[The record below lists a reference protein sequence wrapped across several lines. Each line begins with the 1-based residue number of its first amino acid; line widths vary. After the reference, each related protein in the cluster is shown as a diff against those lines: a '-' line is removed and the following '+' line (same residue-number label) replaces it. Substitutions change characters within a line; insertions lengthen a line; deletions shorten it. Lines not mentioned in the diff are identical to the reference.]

1 MASYIIYTYQF
12 APIINDGANLF
23 QPTPDVGQRMK
34 SKQTYLQGILL
45 DKNFKFNSKREGIFE
60 HQLRYNSNGVIIL
73 KLANNKQLSLEE
85 NFKKKKHNYSPSC
98 FVIIDNRQDVQH
110 IAIEDDSTAFS
121 TTDVVRN
128 IMEYSLRKA
137 LKIYGL
143 TISIKKEYQETE
155 FWQLLEQYPKGVSMV
170 RFHFSYPNLPRVSE
184 SISTLISNQ
193 SKITNSKSTTFE
205 LKSSD
210 SEQLALSND
219 NEELNGL
226 VNASADSGNVIT
238 LKVKG
243 LRRYIKTGDT
253 TKKFE
258 IDDLETQMQSDDLF
272 QSGFERI
279 IGLLN
284 AAK

>member
-23 QPTPDVGQRMK
+23 QSTSDVGQRME
-34 SKQTYLQGILL
+34 SKQTYLQEILL
-45 DKNFKFNSKREGIFE
+45 DTNFKFNSKREGIFE

-73 KLANNKQLSLEE
+73 KLANNKQLCLEE
-85 NFKKKKHNYSPSC
+85 NFKKKRHNYSPSC
-98 FVIIDNRQDVQH
+98 FVIIDNRQNVQH

-128 IMEYSLRKA
+128 IMEYSLRKT
-137 LKIYGL
+137 LKKFGL
-143 TISIKKEYQETE
+143 TISIKKEYQKTE

-184 SISTLISNQ
+184 SINTLISNQ
-193 SKITNSKSTTFE
+193 SKITNSKSTIFE

-210 SEQLALSND
+210 SEQLLLSND

-226 VNASADSGNVIT
+226 VDASADSGNVIT
-238 LKVKG
+238 LKIRG
-243 LRRYIKTGDT
+243 LRRYIKTGKT

-258 IDDLETQMQSDDLF
+258 IDNLEAQMQNDDLF
-272 QSGFERI
+272 QSGFEKI
-279 IGLLN
+279 VELLN

>member
-98 FVIIDNRQDVQH
+98 FVIIDNRQNVQH

-121 TTDVVRN
+121 TMDVVRN

-210 SEQLALSND
+210 SEQLSLSND

>member
-23 QPTPDVGQRMK
+23 QSTLDVGQRME

-110 IAIEDDSTAFS
+110 IAIEDNSTAFS

-128 IMEYSLRKA
+128 IMECSLRKA

-143 TISIKKEYQETE
+143 TISIKKEYQKTE
-155 FWQLLEQYPKGVSMV
+155 FWRLLEHYPKGVSMV

-184 SISTLISNQ
+184 SINTLISNQ

-210 SEQLALSND
+210 SEQLSLSND

-272 QSGFERI
+272 QSRFERI
-279 IGLLN
+279 IKLLN
-284 AAK
+284 AGE

>member
-23 QPTPDVGQRMK
+23 QSTPDVGQRME
-34 SKQTYLQGILL
+34 SKQTYLEEILL
-45 DKNFKFNSKREGIFE
+45 DTNFKFNSKREGIFE
-60 HQLRYNSNGVIIL
+60 HQLRYNSNGVTIL

-85 NFKKKKHNYSPSC
+85 NFKKKRHNYSPSC

-110 IAIEDDSTAFS
+110 IAIEDDS

-143 TISIKKEYQETE
+143 TISIKKEYQKTE

-184 SISTLISNQ
+184 SINT
-193 SKITNSKSTTFE
+193 
-205 LKSSD
+205 
-210 SEQLALSND
+210 
-219 NEELNGL
+219 
-226 VNASADSGNVIT
+226 VI
-238 LKVKG
+238 KVK
-243 LRRYIKTGDT
+243 
-253 TKKFE
+253 
-258 IDDLETQMQSDDLF
+258 
-272 QSGFERI
+272 
-279 IGLLN
+279 
-284 AAK
+284 

>member
-1 MASYIIYTYQF
+1 MASYILYTYQF

-23 QPTPDVGQRMK
+23 QPTPDIEQRME
-34 SKQTYLQGILL
+34 SKQTYLQEIILNA
-45 DKNFKFNSKREGIFE
+45 NFKFNSKREGVFE
-60 HQLRYNSNGVIIL
+60 HQLRYNSNGIIIL

-85 NFKKKKHNYSPSC
+85 NFKKKKHHYSPSC

-110 IAIEDDSTAFS
+110 IAIEDDPTAFS

-128 IMEYSLRKA
+128 IMEYSLKKA
-137 LKIYGL
+137 LKTYGL
-143 TISIKKEYQETE
+143 TISIKKEYQKTE
-155 FWQLLEQYPKGVSMV
+155 FWQLLEQYPKGISMV

-184 SISTLISNQ
+184 SINALISNQ

-210 SEQLALSND
+210 SEQLLLSND

-238 LKVKG
+238 LKAKG
-243 LRRYIKTGDT
+243 LRRYVKTVKRQRNLKLTILKYKCKAIIYFKIDL
-253 TKKFE
+253 KK
-258 IDDLETQMQSDDLF
+258 L
-272 QSGFERI
+272 
-279 IGLLN
+279 
-284 AAK
+284 

>member
-1 MASYIIYTYQF
+1 M
-12 APIINDGANLF
+12 F
-23 QPTPDVGQRMK
+23 QPMPEVEQRME
-34 SKQTYLQGILL
+34 SKQTYLQEILL
-45 DKNFKFNSKREGIFE
+45 NANFKFNSKREGVFE
-60 HQLRYNSNGVIIL
+60 HQLRYNSNGIIIL

-85 NFKKKKHNYSPSC
+85 NFKKKKHHYSPSC

-110 IAIEDDSTAFS
+110 IAIEDDPTAFS

-128 IMEYSLRKA
+128 IMEYSLKKA
-137 LKIYGL
+137 LKTYGL
-143 TISIKKEYQETE
+143 TISIKKEYQKTE

-184 SISTLISNQ
+184 SINALISNQ

-210 SEQLALSND
+210 SEQLSLSND

-243 LRRYIKTGDT
+243 LRRYVKTGET
-253 TKKFE
+253 TKKIE
-258 IDDLETQMQSDDLF
+258 IDDLEVQMQSDNLF
-272 QSGFERI
+272 QNRFEKI
-279 IGLLN
+279 VELLN

>member
-1 MASYIIYTYQF
+1 MASYILYTYQF

-23 QPTPDVGQRMK
+23 QPMPEVEQRME
-34 SKQTYLQGILL
+34 SKQTYLQEILL
-45 DKNFKFNSKREGIFE
+45 NANFKFNSKREGVFE
-60 HQLRYNSNGVIIL
+60 HQLRYNSNGIIIL

-85 NFKKKKHNYSPSC
+85 NFKKKKHHYSPSC

-110 IAIEDDSTAFS
+110 IAIEDDPTAFS

-128 IMEYSLRKA
+128 IMEYSLKKA
-137 LKIYGL
+137 LKTYGL
-143 TISIKKEYQETE
+143 TISIKKEYQKTE

-184 SISTLISNQ
+184 SINALISNQ

-210 SEQLALSND
+210 SEQLSLSND

-243 LRRYIKTGDT
+243 LRRYVKTGET
-253 TKKFE
+253 TKKIE
-258 IDDLETQMQSDDLF
+258 IDDLEVQMQSDNLF
-272 QSGFERI
+272 QNRFEKI
-279 IGLLN
+279 VELLN

>member
-1 MASYIIYTYQF
+1 MASYILYTYQF
-12 APIINDGANLF
+12 APIINDGGNLF
-23 QPTPDVGQRMK
+23 QSAPDVTQRMEL
-34 SKQTYLQGILL
+34 KQTYLQEILSNV
-45 DKNFKFNSKREGIFE
+45 DFKFNSKREGVFE
-60 HQLRYNSNGVIIL
+60 HQLRYSSNGIVIL

-85 NFKKKKHNYSPSC
+85 NFKKKRYNYSPSC
-98 FVIIDNRQDVQH
+98 FVIIDNRQNVQH
-110 IAIEDDSTAFS
+110 IAIEDAPTAFS

-128 IMEYSLRKA
+128 IMEYSLKKA
-137 LKIYGL
+137 LKTYGL
-143 TISIKKEYQETE
+143 TISIKKEYQKTE
-155 FWQLLEQYPKGVSMV
+155 FWHLLEQYPKGVSMV

-184 SISTLISNQ
+184 SINTLISNQ

-210 SEQLALSND
+210 SEQLSLSND
-219 NEELNGL
+219 NEELNSL

-243 LRRYIKTGDT
+243 LRRYVKTGET

-258 IDDLETQMQSDDLF
+258 IEDLEVQMQSDDLF
-272 QSGFERI
+272 QNRSEKI
-279 IGLLN
+279 VELLN

>member
-1 MASYIIYTYQF
+1 MF
-12 APIINDGANLF
+12 
-23 QPTPDVGQRMK
+23 
-34 SKQTYLQGILL
+34 IL
-45 DKNFKFNSKREGIFE
+45 
-60 HQLRYNSNGVIIL
+60 
-73 KLANNKQLSLEE
+73 
-85 NFKKKKHNYSPSC
+85 
-98 FVIIDNRQDVQH
+98 NRQDVQH
-110 IAIEDDSTAFS
+110 IAIEDDPTAFS

-128 IMEYSLRKA
+128 IMEYSLKKA
-137 LKIYGL
+137 LKTYGL
-143 TISIKKEYQETE
+143 TISIKKEYQKTE

-184 SISTLISNQ
+184 SINALISNQ

-210 SEQLALSND
+210 SEQLSLSND

-243 LRRYIKTGDT
+243 LRRYVKTGET
-253 TKKFE
+253 TKKIE
-258 IDDLETQMQSDDLF
+258 IDDLEVQMQSDNLF
-272 QSGFERI
+272 QNRFEKI
-279 IGLLN
+279 VELLN

>member
-205 LKSSD
+205 LKSLD
-210 SEQLALSND
+210 SEQLSLSND

-243 LRRYIKTGDT
+243 LRRYVKTGDT

-272 QSGFERI
+272 QSRFERI
-279 IGLLN
+279 IKLLN
-284 AAK
+284 AGE